1 VGWAAID
8 SVLLGSLHNY
18 RLLLLK
24 NGFSESTPNSNH
36 TRLSYLGHGISGLMA
51 GCTSALVATPME
63 LLKVKL
69 QVQLQRSVA
78 DRQFKGPIDAI
89 KKITRTQ
96 GVIGLWRGFPA
107 SVLYRSNFF
116 WMFLNV
122 EILMRAF
129 NRLDGT
135 PQEMSH
141 GFKTFCSGGI
151 ASFAFWVFALPT
163 DNIKNRIMSR
173 NLDLPRTTIREVAM
187 LVYRTHGIRGFY
199 AGFAPCVLR
208 AFPVNA
214 SAYFVYEG
222 LMTGLGAEKVCPHAM
237 PYHISYVWYE
247 PHLVHPDSGMKKPDF
262 SSPTY
267 AHS

>member
-1 VGWAAID
+1 LYKGATPPAVGWAAID

-18 RLLLLK
+18 RLLLVK
-24 NGFSESTPNSNH
+24 NGFSEPSPNSVNK
-36 TRLSYLGHGISGLMA
+36 RLSYLGHGISGLMA
-51 GCTSALVATPME
+51 GCTSALVASPIE
-63 LLKVKL
+63 LVKVKL

-89 KKITRTQ
+89 KKIVKSQRVT
-96 GVIGLWRGFPA
+96 GLWRGFPA
-107 SVLYRSNFF
+107 SVLHRSNFF
-116 WMFLNV
+116 WMFLSV
-122 EILMRAF
+122 EVLMRSF
-129 NRLDGT
+129 VRLDGT

-151 ASFAFWVFALPT
+151 ASFAFWFFALPA

-173 NLDLPRTTIREVAM
+173 NLDQPRTTIRAVA
-187 LVYRTHGIRGFY
+187 LHVYRTLGIRGFY

-222 LMTGLGAEKVCPHAM
+222 LMAGLGAEKIRA
-237 PYHISYVWYE
+237 
-247 PHLVHPDSGMKKPDF
+247 
-262 SSPTY
+262 
-267 AHS
+267 